1 MAYFLTKIKRIISI
15 FDKDFLNYNQVM
27 FIKIPFQLNKKL
39 NLIKLVVMDFDG
51 VLTDGGI
58 YLGNEN
64 FSFRKFNTKDGMGI
78 KILQSL
84 SIELNYIWI

>member
-1 MAYFLTKIKRIISI
+1 
-15 FDKDFLNYNQVM
+15 M

-58 YLGNEN
+58 YLGNN
-64 FSFRKFNTKDGMGI
+64 NLSFRKFNSKDGMGI

-84 SIELNYIWI
+84 SIELAIISGSNSSIMWMTCQFYQK